1 MTKLWIDDERV
12 PPVGWRMPFDWAQTS
27 IHAINF
33 LQNAKEW
40 NHPYGVISFD
50 HDLGYNYEDGSS
62 RLDGGVRDDNSRGVL
77 TWMIENDFWPTQAI
91 LVHTM
96 NPVGAQWLLGTAKR
110 YAPSHVSV
118 MRGPIA

>member
-50 HDLGYNYEDGSS
+50 HDLGFRYQYIEAGEMKYD
-62 RLDGGVRDDNSRGVL
+62 LPDDTRRVM